1 MILLSVVDL
10 IPVIDLLREDQ
21 FVVTIHDRGNK
32 EEVKFCLAVKIDDLV
47 DLYYLGRKLSM
58 FALGVPYYK
67 GGILFFPEVEI
78 NAELYEY
85 ICAAGQDVD

>member
-1 MILLSVVDL
+1 MISLSVVDL
-10 IPVIDLLREDQ
+10 IPVIDLLREEL

-32 EEVKFCLAVKIDDLV
+32 EEAKFCLAVKIDDFV

-58 FALGVPYYK
+58 FALGVPYHK
-67 GGILFFPEVEI
+67 AGILFFPEVEI

-85 ICAAGQDVD
+85 ICAAD

>member
-32 EEVKFCLAVKIDDLV
+32 EEAKFCLAVKIGDPV
-47 DLYYLGRKLSM
+47 ELYYLGRKLSM
-58 FALGVPYYK
+58 FPLGVPYYK
-67 GGILFFPEVEI
+67 AGLAYFPEVEI
-78 NAELYEY
+78 NAEMYEY
-85 ICAAGQDVD
+85 ICAID